1 MVQGVKVE
9 RATVRTTLTPWAATA
24 RLSLG
29 RRWSGW
35 EPTTLTTNPPA
46 LANGAPPIPE
56 SERPRRRHVL
66 KPRAWFS
73 SHALR
78 AYPLRARVGGGSA
91 ERAGGRSAG
100 AARAGKRARRSGAQ
114 PGALMR

>member
-24 RLSLG
+24 RLCLG

-35 EPTTLTTNPPA
+35 EPTTLATIRPA
-46 LANGAPPIPE
+46 LANGAPSIPE

-66 KPRAWFS
+66 HPRIGS
-73 SHALR
+73 RLR
-78 AYPLRARVGGGSA
+78 AVVVAAATGSGPGA
-91 ERAGGRSAG
+91 EG
-100 AARAGKRARRSGAQ
+100 AEGQTQGASPRLARA
-114 PGALMR
+114 P

>member
-24 RLSLG
+24 RLCLG

-35 EPTTLTTNPPA
+35 EPTTLATLRPA
-46 LANGAPPIPE
+46 LANGAPSIPE

-66 KPRAWFS
+66 KPRLVLDSGAVVRCGPRGPAWAPKAQRAG
-73 SHALR
+73 HKGPARALR
-78 AYPLRARVGGGSA
+78 GH
-91 ERAGGRSAG
+91 
-100 AARAGKRARRSGAQ
+100 
-114 PGALMR
+114 LMR